1 MSDYNLTERLAYIGL
16 DAKAVNALRA
26 SQPVIDKEIS
36 GVLDEVYTQI
46 RSNSKT
52 KSLFSDSSR
61 MDWAKTKQVEHWNRI
76 AQGDFGEHY
85 ASAVTTVGKVH
96 ARVGL
101 EPRYYIGSYALIVER
116 LIGKIVEKSWPK
128 TFMGKPAQG
137 LESLKGQIAGV
148 VKAALLDMDLAISV
162 YIDSSE
168 EMRKAAEAKA
178 LEAERR
184 AADIRESALQQ
195 IGDALSGLAEGDLTR
210 RLTGELPDE
219 LGKLGSDFDVAAE
232 HLSDFALQI
241 KAISAETSNS
251 AREIMAGSQDLS
263 NRTEQQASA
272 LEETAATTEELAA
285 SVKSSAQASRQAV
298 SYADEARAVAEEG
311 GKIVGQAVDAM
322 ARIEQASAKITE
334 ITSVIDEIAFQ
345 TNLLALNAAVEA
357 ARAGDAG
364 KGFAVVAAE
373 VRTLAQRSSE
383 AAKDIGGLISTSTV
397 EIGQGVKLVREA
409 GSTLVRI
416 VDASTKVL
424 GTVSEIST
432 ATAEQANGI
441 DEMAQAVAHMD
452 EMTQQNA
459 AMAEE
464 SAAASSQLSQQVQRL
479 HQQVERF
486 RTHEGHV
493 VSHADDHAATGAGNE
508 PARLRKLAAAAFTPA
523 KSGAKQPLAKKPAP
537 APARAAAPAA
547 APRKAVGSDWSEF

>member
-1 MSDYNLTERLAYIGL
+1 MSDYNLSERLAYIGL
-16 DAKAVNALRA
+16 DSKAMAALRT
-26 SQPVIDKEIS
+26 SRPVIDKEIA

-52 KSLFSDSSR
+52 KNLFSDSSR
-61 MDWAKTKQVEHWNRI
+61 MDWAKSRQVEHWGRI

-85 ASAVTTVGKVH
+85 ASAVNTVGKVH

-128 TFMGKPAQG
+128 GIFGKPAPG
-137 LESLKGQIAGV
+137 LDELTGQISGV

-178 LEAERR
+178 LENERKAAE
-184 AADIRESALQQ
+184 IRDSALQM
-195 IGDALSGLAEGDLTR
+195 IGEALSGLADGDLTQ
-210 RLTGELPDE
+210 RLTGELPE
-219 LGKLGSDFDVAAE
+219 EFAKLGADFDVAAE

-241 KAISAETSNS
+241 KAISAETASS
-251 AREIMAGSQDLS
+251 ANEIMAGSQDLS

-311 GKIVGQAVDAM
+311 GKIVGHAVDAM

-486 RTHEGHV
+486 RTHEGHAPPLREMEPV
-493 VSHADDHAATGAGNE
+493 AAATE
-508 PARLRKLAAAAFTPA
+508 PARLRKLAAAAFQGSKPATKTAPPKKTASAPA
-523 KSGAKQPLAKKPAP
+523 KAMATP
-537 APARAAAPAA
+537 
-547 APRKAVGSDWSEF
+547 PRKAAVGSNWSEF